1 MYQIRMDDLTADSN
15 PDIRILWESSLPFKN
30 WTVLG
35 IDIDYSTTTGGSDYI
50 YWALTNNQ

>member
-1 MYQIRMDDLTADSN
+1 MDDLTADSN